1 METRRLANFIAI
13 VDCGSLT
20 RAAERMH
27 VAQPALSQQLA
38 SLEAAYGKQLVL
50 RSRQGITVT
59 PAGRALYRNA
69 QTMLRQL
76 RQLESDVKSAGD
88 YISGHVSVGLP
99 VSCASIMTMPLLQ
112 SVRERYP
119 HILLQISENL
129 SGLLGELIL
138 NNRLDMA
145 LLYGTHGSEGL
156 TRRPLLIERLCL
168 VSQPALTPA
177 ISGSGAVSVSA
188 LSDVPLVLPS
198 HSNGLRALV
207 DAAFSRHGLK
217 PLIVAEIDS
226 LPSLRASAELGLAAT
241 ILPRSAT
248 TGSDTDTLRIY
259 DVVEPKIERTIVL
272 CQPAAP
278 PSSEPVEAIA
288 STMVDI
294 VGELVETRRWQGVRR
309 I

>member
-27 VAQPALSQQLA
+27 IAQPALSQQLA
-38 SLEAAYGKQLVL
+38 GLEAAYGKQLVL

-112 SVRERYP
+112 HVRGRYP

-156 TRRPLLIERLCL
+156 TRTPLLIERLCL
-168 VSQPALTPA
+168 VSHEALAPSTNR
-177 ISGSGAVSVSA
+177 GATVPVSA
-188 LSDVPLVLPS
+188 LADVPLVLPS

-217 PLIVAEIDS
+217 PMIVAEIDS

-241 ILPRSAT
+241 ILPRSAAS
-248 TGSDTDTLRIY
+248 GSGTDALRIY
-259 DVVEPKIERTIVL
+259 DIVEPKIERTIVL
-272 CQPAAP
+272 CQPSAP
-278 PSSEPVEAIA
+278 SSSEPVEAIA
-288 STMVDI
+288 GTMADI
-294 VGELVETRRWQGVRR
+294 VGELVESGRWQGVRR
-309 I
+309 V

>member
-38 SLEAAYGKQLVL
+38 GLEAAYGKTLVL

-69 QTMLRQL
+69 QTVLRQL
-76 RQLESDVKSAGD
+76 KQLESDVKSAGD
-88 YISGHVSVGLP
+88 YVSGHVSVGLP
-99 VSCASIMTMPLLQ
+99 VSCAPIVSMPLIQ
-112 SVRERYP
+112 AVHERFP
-119 HILLQISENL
+119 QILLQISENL

-145 LLYGTHGSEGL
+145 ILYATHGSEGL
-156 TRRPLLIERLCL
+156 LRRPLLIERLCL
-168 VSQPALTPA
+168 VGPAALAPPL
-177 ISGSGAVSVSA
+177 GADNTVSVRQLA
-188 LSDVPLVLPS
+188 DVPLVLPS

-217 PLIVAEIDS
+217 PRIVAEIDS
-226 LPSLRASAELGLAAT
+226 LPSLRAAAECGFAAT
-241 ILPRSAT
+241 ILPRSAAGADA
-248 TGSDTDTLRIY
+248 GSLLVTNI
-259 DVVEPKIERTIVL
+259 VEPTIERTIVL
-272 CQPAAP
+272 CRPSAPAI
-278 PSSEPVEAIA
+278 SEPVQAVESVMIDTIEILVA
-288 STMVDI
+288 S
-294 VGELVETRRWQGVRR
+294 GNWQGVMR

>member
-156 TRRPLLIERLCL
+156 TRTPLLIERLCL

-177 ISGSGAVSVSA
+177 ISGSDGISVSA
-188 LSDVPLVLPS
+188 LADMPLVLPS

-241 ILPRSAT
+241 ILPRSAAT
-248 TGSDTDTLRIY
+248 ASGTGPLRIC
-259 DVVEPKIERTIVL
+259 DIEEPTIERTIVL

-294 VGELVETRRWQGVRR
+294 VGKLVGTGRWPGVRSV
-309 I
+309 

>member
-1 METRRLANFIAI
+1 
-13 VDCGSLT
+13 
-20 RAAERMH
+20 
-27 VAQPALSQQLA
+27 
-38 SLEAAYGKQLVL
+38 
-50 RSRQGITVT
+50 
-59 PAGRALYRNA
+59 
-69 QTMLRQL
+69 
-76 RQLESDVKSAGD
+76 
-88 YISGHVSVGLP
+88 VSVGLP
-99 VSCASIMTMPLLQ
+99 VSCASIMTMPLLRT
-112 SVRERYP
+112 VRARYP

-168 VSQPALTPA
+168 VSQPALTPTA
-177 ISGSGAVSVSA
+177 SAGDALPVSA
-188 LSDVPLVLPS
+188 LADVPLVLPS

-241 ILPRSAT
+241 ILPRSAA
-248 TGSDTDTLRIY
+248 TGSDTKTLLIC
-259 DVVEPKIERTIVL
+259 DIVEPEIERTIVL
-272 CQPAAP
+272 CQPSAP

-288 STMVDI
+288 STMVEI
-294 VGELVETRRWQGVRR
+294 VDELVETGNWPGVRSV
-309 I
+309 

>member
-38 SLEAAYGKQLVL
+38 GLEAAYGKKLVL

-76 RQLESDVKSAGD
+76 KQLESDVKSAGD

-99 VSCASIMTMPLLQ
+99 VSCASILTMPLLQ
-112 SVRERYP
+112 SVRQRFP
-119 HILLQISENL
+119 QVLLQISENL

-156 TRRPLLIERLCL
+156 LRRPLLIERLCL
-168 VSQPALTPA
+168 VSLPALA
-177 ISGSGAVSVSA
+177 ASVADGQTASVTDLA
-188 LSDVPLVLPS
+188 DVPLVLPS

-226 LPSLRASAELGLAAT
+226 LPSLRAAAEQGLAAT
-241 ILPRSAT
+241 ILPRSAA
-248 TGSDTDTLRIY
+248 GSDSAALRINEI
-259 DVVEPKIERTIVL
+259 VEPTIERTIVL
-272 CQPAAP
+272 CQSSAP

-288 STMVDI
+288 STMIEIIGD
-294 VGELVETRRWQGVRR
+294 LVETGRWQGVRR
-309 I
+309 V

>member
-38 SLEAAYGKQLVL
+38 GLEAAYEKTLVS

-69 QTMLRQL
+69 QTVLRQL
-76 RQLESDVKSAGD
+76 KQLESDVKSAGD
-88 YISGHVSVGLP
+88 YVSGHVSVGLP
-99 VSCASIMTMPLLQ
+99 VSCAPIVSMPLIQ
-112 SVRERYP
+112 AVHERFP

-138 NNRLDMA
+138 NNRLDLAM
-145 LLYGTHGSEGL
+145 LYAAHGSEGL
-156 TRRPLLIERLCL
+156 IRKPLLIERLCL
-168 VSQPALTPA
+168 VNVAALAPSLDVDNT
-177 ISGSGAVSVSA
+177 VSVRQMA
-188 LSDVPLVLPS
+188 DVPLVLPS

-217 PLIVAEIDS
+217 PRIVAEIDS
-226 LPSLRASAELGLAAT
+226 FPSLRAAAECGFAAT

-248 TGSDTDTLRIY
+248 SADTGSLLVTDIVGPT
-259 DVVEPKIERTIVL
+259 IERTIVL
-272 CQPAAP
+272 CRPSAP
-278 PSSEPVEAIA
+278 GISERSSH
-288 STMVDI
+288 
-294 VGELVETRRWQGVRR
+294 
-309 I
+309 

>member
-38 SLEAAYGKQLVL
+38 GLEATYGKQLVL

-76 RQLESDVKSAGD
+76 KQMESDVKSAGD

-99 VSCASIMTMPLLQ
+99 VSCASIMTIPLLRL
-112 SVRERYP
+112 VRERFP
-119 HILLQISENL
+119 QILLQISENL

-156 TRRPLLIERLCL
+156 TRKPLLLERLCL
-168 VSQPALTPA
+168 VCQPALAPA
-177 ISGSGAVSVSA
+177 GADRETVSVSA
-188 LSDVPLVLPS
+188 MADVPLVLPS

-217 PLIVAEIDS
+217 PRIVAEIDS
-226 LPSLRASAELGLAAT
+226 LPSLRASAERGLAAT
-241 ILPRSAT
+241 ILPRSAAI
-248 TGSDTDTLRIY
+248 GTDIGALCIR
-259 DVVEPKIERTIVL
+259 DVVEPKIQRTIVL
-272 CQPAAP
+272 CQNSAP
-278 PSSEPVEAIA
+278 PASEPVEAITA
-288 STMVDI
+288 AMIETVD
-294 VGELVETRRWQGVRR
+294 ELVETGRWPGVRR
-309 I
+309 V